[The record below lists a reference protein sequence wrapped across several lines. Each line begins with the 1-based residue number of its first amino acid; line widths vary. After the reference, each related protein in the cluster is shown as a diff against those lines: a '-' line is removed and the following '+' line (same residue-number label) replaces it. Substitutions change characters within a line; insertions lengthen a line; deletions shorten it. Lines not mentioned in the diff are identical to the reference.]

1 MPRRLQR
8 HPVEWLIQQ
17 IDDRLRTLNVDLA
30 ELDLRG
36 KVLRL
41 VELQHDVSDL
51 GVNVVREAGIDA
63 AAGKERI
70 RLYMAQYVGTVING
84 EELGIVSGISDYPRR
99 VRELRKEDGYQIAS
113 GASPD
118 PEVGIDLRPEEYLL
132 VAAQPDTDAARRWH
146 IANRIRKGPGGTQA
160 RVFAFLQ
167 ENVGRVVTTEELA
180 YVAKDAGDFPRRVR
194 ELRTEQGFMIATRF
208 TGRPD
213 LGMGQYVLE
222 SLQRRAEP
230 HDRHIDKDVQKAVY
244 ARDNN
249 TCISCGWSRQ
259 KWTREDPRILEL
271 HHLDEHAG
279 GGPSTEGNLV
289 VLCSRCHDDVH
300 ADRILVVQENG
311 GIRCERN
318 LGR

>member
-1 MPRRLQR
+1 MPRRPQR

-17 IDDRLRTLNVDLA
+17 LDGRLRSLNVDLA
-30 ELDLRG
+30 GLDLRG

-63 AAGKERI
+63 AAAKERI
-70 RLYMAQYVGTVING
+70 RLYLAHYVGTVING

-132 VAAQPDTDAARRWH
+132 VTAQPDTDAARRWH
-146 IANRIRKGPGGTQA
+146 IANRIRKGAGGTQA
-160 RVFAFLQ
+160 RVLAFLQ
-167 ENVGRVVTTEELA
+167 ENVARVVTTEELA

-222 SLQRRAEP
+222 SLERRAEP

-249 TCISCGWSRQ
+249 TCISCGWTRQ
-259 KWTREDPRILEL
+259 QWTREDPRILEL

-279 GGPSTEGNLV
+279 GGPNTEENLV

-300 ADRILVVQENG
+300 ANRILVVREG
-311 GIRCERN
+311 GIIRCERN
-318 LGR
+318 LGH